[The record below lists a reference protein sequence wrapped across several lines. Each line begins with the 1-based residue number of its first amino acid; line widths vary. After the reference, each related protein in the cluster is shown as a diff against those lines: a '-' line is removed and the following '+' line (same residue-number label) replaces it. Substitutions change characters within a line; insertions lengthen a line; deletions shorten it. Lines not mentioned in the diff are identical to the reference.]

1 MAHSTALVAAP
12 GAQMA
17 HRSLVGTEHNTLAD
31 RLVPMVAYTLALVA
45 ARCLMPKLLA
55 HRSLVGTGYSTL
67 ADRLVPMVVY
77 TLASVAARCLMPKPS
92 AYHSLVGTGHS
103 TPAALVLAE
112 LEAYTSVSAAQAQDS
127 VRFVVPQKGSGMWM
141 YRIWNRMI
149 GPALTRNYNLGNTL
163 FVAPE
168 DVHSRSRKYHRVHKV
183 YYTAHSA
190 FAMMKRKAVRPAA
203 LAVS

>member
-1 MAHSTALVAAP
+1 MAHSTAPEAQMAHSTALVVAP
-12 GAQMA
+12 EAQVA
-17 HRSLVGTEHNTLAD
+17 HSIVS
-31 RLVPMVAYTLALVA
+31 M
-45 ARCLMPKLLA
+45 
-55 HRSLVGTGYSTL
+55 
-67 ADRLVPMVVY
+67 
-77 TLASVAARCLMPKPS
+77 AARCLMPKPS
-92 AYHSLVGTGHS
+92 AHRSLVGMGHS

-127 VRFVVPQKGSGMWM
+127 VRFVVLQKGSGMWM

-168 DVHSRSRKYHRVHKV
+168 DVHNRSRKYHQIHKV

-190 FAMMKRKAVRPAA
+190 FAMMKRKAVQPAA